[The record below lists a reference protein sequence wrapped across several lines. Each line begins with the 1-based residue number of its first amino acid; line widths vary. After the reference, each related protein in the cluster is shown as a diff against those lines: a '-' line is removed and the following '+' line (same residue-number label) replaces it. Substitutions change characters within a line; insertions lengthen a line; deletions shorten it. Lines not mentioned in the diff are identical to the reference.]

1 MDISITEQKLNSRQ
15 LHILRLH
22 VLVLIQFHF
31 FLIEIAF
38 RRQQDEGIW
47 ISFPFLH
54 YHVEFIYL
62 WVEKVD

>member
-1 MDISITEQKLNSRQ
+1 MDIGITEQKLNSRQ

-38 RRQQDEGIW
+38 RRQQGIW

-62 WVEKVD
+62 WVEKED